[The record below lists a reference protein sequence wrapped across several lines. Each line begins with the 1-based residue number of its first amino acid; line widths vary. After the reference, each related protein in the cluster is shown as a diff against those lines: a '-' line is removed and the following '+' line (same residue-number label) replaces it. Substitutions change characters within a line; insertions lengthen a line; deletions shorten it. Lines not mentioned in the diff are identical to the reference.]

1 MPPHVLAPGVL
12 SFLPAGRDV
21 PVFKALGRRPI
32 LDQGADLGPPPAAE
46 QRAET
51 VFETTGIILVL
62 LIVLGAAWI
71 LIRRRV

>member
-1 MPPHVLAPGVL
+1 MPVLN
-12 SFLPAGRDV
+12 
-21 PVFKALGRRPI
+21 ALGRRPI

-71 LIRRRV
+71 LIRGRV